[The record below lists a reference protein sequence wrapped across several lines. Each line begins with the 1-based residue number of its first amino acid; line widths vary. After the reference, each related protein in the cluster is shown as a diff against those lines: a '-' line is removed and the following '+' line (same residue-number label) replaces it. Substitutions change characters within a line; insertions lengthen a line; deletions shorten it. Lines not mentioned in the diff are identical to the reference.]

1 MSTTNVRSPRGS
13 LASSIT
19 SIVEMEADGVGA
31 EGIGRCVFDK
41 KGLSQ
46 GVLEVEHMDHWDTP
60 ATKR

>member
-1 MSTTNVRSPRGS
+1 MSTTNVRSPRRS

-19 SIVEMEADGVGA
+19 SIVEMEANAVGA

-41 KGLSQ
+41 GLSQ
-46 GVLEVEHMDHWDTP
+46 GVLEVEHKNHRDAP